1 MNFDV
6 PHGLLPF
13 ISRYSLT
20 VVKGNVTELVR
31 RFVGIMD
38 EGVIICF
45 YNLISQKGP
54 KIKYLYIKFGK
65 TGFLCPVEVK
75 EKCPFLQL
83 RPRKS
88 LLTVYVIFL

>member
-1 MNFDV
+1 MDFF
-6 PHGLLPF
+6 PS

-20 VVKGNVTELVR
+20 VDKGNVTELVR
-31 RFVGIMD
+31 RFLGITD

-45 YNLISQKGP
+45 YNLIIQKGP
-54 KIKYLYIKFGK
+54 KIKYIYIYIKIGK
-65 TGFLCPVEVK
+65 TTFLCPVEVK

>member
-1 MNFDV
+1 MDFF
-6 PHGLLPF
+6 PS

-20 VVKGNVTELVR
+20 VDKGNVTELVR
-31 RFVGIMD
+31 RFLGITD

-45 YNLISQKGP
+45 YNLIIQKGP
-54 KIKYLYIKFGK
+54 KIKYIYIKIGK
-65 TGFLCPVEVK
+65 TTFLCPVAVK

-88 LLTVYVIFL
+88 LLTVYAIFL